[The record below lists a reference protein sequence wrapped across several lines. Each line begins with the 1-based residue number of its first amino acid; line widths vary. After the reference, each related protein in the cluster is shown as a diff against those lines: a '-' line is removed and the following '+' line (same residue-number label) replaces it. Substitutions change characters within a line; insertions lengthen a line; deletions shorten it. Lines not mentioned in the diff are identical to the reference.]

1 MVFFRSK
8 GEDEM
13 VVEYGRGVQRRV
25 LLAPGNRR
33 CCGVVGARIRR
44 PAPVMMAVVRRAAG
58 ARKILEQKDAADA
71 MILLVAIYRRVVD
84 ESLEF
89 LRDRARG

>member
-13 VVEYGRGVQRRV
+13 VVEYGRGVQRV
-25 LLAPGNRR
+25 LLAPGNSR

-89 LRDRARG
+89 QRDRARG